1 MHDIHGRVSRRLVSW
16 QGKGM
21 AALFCSILR
30 RSSHRFW
37 SGRGLPAAQDAW
49 CDIWISQIVCGVVVI
64 LSSDGFLISPL
75 PSHISRSSRRLL
87 AQALSG
93 GAKQAAD
100 EEDDGPASVSSHGR
114 SGRSERGFQAT
125 FFLRSGLGGGRSRRL
140 RAERRVLGVYGDR
153 DGERRSCEGRRACDS
168 LSCPLSRF
176 CFLVTQ
182 IRCPDFP
189 FGEGGDYQVCKNEL
203 RPGLQWSMESGW
215 SVKKNTLMPELP
227 PLVNLESP
235 AFATRREERHK
246 LSPKVAS
253 MITDSGPDESS
264 TSSAPCA
271 AENENAAADQGFLD
285 EQTTSDEEE
294 LEDMSTLGEMVEKVR
309 FMRDVLEY
317 GMRGCLALR
326 SQVDWEIVANQ

>member
-1 MHDIHGRVSRRLVSW
+1 MARRERVPFHVGEEVECTTFMEGYRGAWFRGKILEWKRPPSGARCLVRY
-16 QGKGM
+16 
-21 AALFCSILR
+21 LDFTDR
-30 RSSHRFW
+30 DYSHKLYQVVPNKRPMK
-37 SGRGLPAAQDAW
+37 RMMVRPAY
-49 CDIWISQIVCGVVVI
+49 
-64 LSSDGFLISPL
+64 PL
-75 PSHISRSSRRLL
+75 MVAPADPKEVSKLHSFFDRDW
-87 AQALSG
+87 AVGDHADYVLSG
-93 GAKQAAD
+93 AFW
-100 EEDDGPASVSSHGR
+100 ECMVIEMVS
-114 SGRSERGFQAT
+114 
-125 FFLRSGLGGGRSRRL
+125 
-140 RAERRVLGVYGDR
+140 AEVVK
-153 DGERRSCEGRRACDS
+153 
-168 LSCPLSRF
+168 
-176 CFLVTQ
+176 